1 MEKFGANGLS
11 QVCNYSLDEQRA
23 ITFWSLISSYNYK
36 ANFLKKK
43 NCGLDLSNICFY
55 SYQLLEQFKNVIF
68 FEFLFACFA
77 APVRGRNGTNPLILE
92 SGPQ

>member
-1 MEKFGANGLS
+1 MTNFEQLSKPLKYLYFHKTPHCDNGVGDGFHLTMEKFGANGLS

-43 NCGLDLSNICFY
+43 NCGLDLSNICF
-55 SYQLLEQFKNVIF
+55 
-68 FEFLFACFA
+68 LFISA
-77 APVRGRNGTNPLILE
+77 VRTV
-92 SGPQ
+92 